1 MYYPLCS
8 STCAFSAIHLAI
20 YREQCMESKFAVT
33 ALVIVMLASSA
44 MVHAQQ
50 SIRLTTPDAVSTV
63 TKPDAYV
70 VPSIGNSKS
79 DEWKGQQRFVEQPNR
94 FGKMFQDQ
102 AAEAGDP
109 RRVPMYLLIPF
120 ARGRSQSTTVGPS
133 LPANNSVP
141 LPNVV
146 KDVGAL
152 VASLRTNG

>member
-1 MYYPLCS
+1 
-8 STCAFSAIHLAI
+8 
-20 YREQCMESKFAVT
+20 MESKFAVT
-33 ALVIVMLASSA
+33 ALIVVMLASSA
-44 MVHAQQ
+44 IVHAQQ
-50 SIRLTTPDAVSTV
+50 SIRLDVASTT
-63 TKPDAYV
+63 TKPDAFV
-70 VPSIGNSKS
+70 VPNIGNSKP
-79 DEWKGQQRFVEQPNR
+79 DEWKGQQRYVEQPNR

-120 ARGRSQSTTVGPS
+120 ARGRSQSATVGPS
-133 LPANNSVP
+133 LPANHSVT